1 MVKLTGKNKIN
12 CAIFISG
19 RGSNLKSI
27 FKYSKKK
34 FSKINI
40 KLVISNKRN
49 AKKPTKSFKGIII
62 KRIRDKEYI
71 GGRSMIQ

>member
-1 MVKLTGKNKIN
+1 NIILNAFEVIWTNKDELVFREGIKNTTPGI
-12 CAIFISG
+12 
-19 RGSNLKSI
+19 R
-27 FKYSKKK
+27 
-34 FSKINI
+34 
-40 KLVISNKRN
+40 VISNKRN